1 METRK
6 FTTTDLVKLTGYTRH
21 KLRSFLN
28 VLPGFAA
35 IPGAERFATNYT
47 HLDLIVVSI
56 CCALEESFQL
66 RREAIA
72 LLVPEIRKT
81 LSEPRTLASD
91 AILVLTINPLCVRYI
106 DGPSDVREGTLL
118 PLTKILDNVDFYS
131 FGPLTREISRQRNL
145 DLGLHPIFSTPSKK
159 VSNGTQN
166 LMGSSK

>member
-21 KLRSFLN
+21 KLRGFLN

-35 IPGAERFATNYT
+35 TPGAERFATNYT

-56 CCALEESFQL
+56 CCALEECFQL

-72 LLVPEIRKT
+72 WLVPEIRKT

-91 AILVLTINPLCVRYI
+91 AILVLTIKPLCVKYI
-106 DGPSDVREGTLL
+106 DGPSEVREGTVL
-118 PLTKILDNVDFYS
+118 PLTKILDSVDFYL
-131 FGPLTREISRQRNL
+131 FGPLTREVNRQQQLN
-145 DLGLHPIFSTPSKK
+145 LGLHPVFSTPSKK